1 MMSNSES
8 ETRMF
13 NSRSFY
19 RAILT
24 STRRNSG
31 LPTYDESLADL
42 RRLADASL
50 DRRMFS
56 RL

>member
-1 MMSNSES
+1 
-8 ETRMF
+8 MF
-13 NSRSFY
+13 NTRAFH

-24 STRRNSG
+24 NTRRDVG

-42 RRLADASL
+42 RRLAEASL
-50 DRRMFS
+50 DRRVLS